1 MHKSLEQSLRSSY
14 EISPNDWAEIR
25 QEEEKGFVLVHAE
38 DSLTEL
44 GKRTGIVDV
53 TGQCALGNVEKVE
66 VFDTEA
72 ICRETQESVELTLYF
87 VEKIQLE
94 EAMRQRE
101 ARVRKIFGEI

>member
-1 MHKSLEQSLRSSY
+1 MRQQLRQSLRSTY
-14 EISPNDWAEIR
+14 EISRDDWAEIG
-25 QEEEKGFVLVHAE
+25 QEEAGGFVLVHAE

-53 TGQCALGNVEKVE
+53 TGQCALGNTEKVV
-66 VFDTEA
+66 VFDAEA

-94 EAMRQRE
+94 AAIRQRE
-101 ARVRKIFGEI
+101 ERARKVFGET

>member
-1 MHKSLEQSLRSSY
+1 MRQQLKQSLQSTY
-14 EISPNDWAEIR
+14 KISRDDWAEIE
-25 QEEEKGFVLVHAE
+25 QEEAKGFVLVHAE

-44 GKRTGIVDV
+44 GKETGIFDV
-53 TGQCALGNVEKVE
+53 TEQCASGNAEKVI

-94 EAMRQRE
+94 AAMRQRE
-101 ARVRKIFGEI
+101 ERVRKVFGET